1 MHPPISNTLEIALFF
16 HFFDQW
22 CGKYWAHA
30 QTLFLFRKWKK
41 IKNVKYINNVIVHT
55 IWIIQFHDQFL
66 FSFRCGDRLLAV
78 DGQSLENIPHHLAVT
93 MLKRTSTRVV
103 TEVVSWM
110 GTELWYDMVLKISC
124 LFTLFFSWNW
134 FHGKGIKT
142 KFWYTIHIC
151 SHVKRATSHVLQYP
165 PQIFF
170 FEWDSVIEKNH
181 IPTKYY
187 LLL

>member
-1 MHPPISNTLEIALFF
+1 MWYMNNPISRPIS
-16 HFFDQW
+16 
-22 CGKYWAHA
+22 
-30 QTLFLFRKWKK
+30 FL
-41 IKNVKYINNVIVHT
+41 
-55 IWIIQFHDQFL
+55 
-66 FSFRCGDRLLAV
+66 FRCGDRLLAV

-142 KFWYTIHIC
+142 KFWYKIHIC
-151 SHVKRATSHVLQYP
+151 SHVERATCSPAISTTNIL
-165 PQIFF
+165 FWMRF
-170 FEWDSVIEKNH
+170 SDRKNH
-181 IPTKYY
+181 IPTTTYYYSQFPKRWWYNTINLPMKYI
-187 LLL
+187 LWI